1 MRRRDFIK
9 SIAASAAVGPLP
21 ARAQQPQKLP
31 RIGVF
36 FNLPADDPEAQARF
50 TAFVQGLQELGWTD
64 RRNIQIETRWATDN
78 DRLHKTAE
86 ELVGLKLDIIVA
98 NSNQVI
104 AAIQQVSRSATIVFT
119 ASTDPLGNGFVES
132 LARPGGNA
140 TGFISADYGLSTKW
154 VELLKGIAPD
164 VTRVG
169 FLVEPSN
176 IGALPQYAAVQAVAP
191 SFHIELSRISLSN
204 AKQIENSV
212 AEFARSPNGG
222 LIVSRTAE
230 AIAHRELIIALA
242 ARYRLPTVYPLRI
255 FVNAG
260 GLACNGPDIVYQFRQ
275 AASYVDRILKGEKPS
290 ELPVQA
296 PTKFELVINLKA
308 AKALGLTIP
317 DKLLATADEVIE

>member
-1 MRRRDFIK
+1 MRRREFIGVVGG
-9 SIAASAAVGPLP
+9 AVAWPLTT
-21 ARAQQPQKLP
+21 RAQQPQKLP

-50 TAFVQGLQELGWTD
+50 TALVQGLQELGWTD
-64 RRNIQIETRWATDN
+64 RRNIRIETRWATDN

-86 ELVGLKLDIIVA
+86 ELVGLKLDVIVA

-104 AAIQQVSRSATIVFT
+104 AAVQEVSRSATMVFA
-119 ASTDPLGNGFVES
+119 ASTDPVGNGIVES

-140 TGFISADYGLSTKW
+140 TGFVSADYGLSTKW

-176 IGALPQYAAVQAVAP
+176 IGSLPQYAAVQAVAP

-204 AKQIENSV
+204 PQQIESSV
-212 AEFARSPNGG
+212 AAFAGSPNSG
-222 LIVSRTAE
+222 LIVSRTSE
-230 AIAHRELIIALA
+230 AITNRELIVALA
-242 ARYRLPTVYPLRI
+242 ARYRLPAVYPLRI
-255 FVNAG
+255 FVNGG
-260 GLACNGPDIVYQFRQ
+260 GLVCDGPDIVYQFRQ
-275 AASYVDRILKGEKPS
+275 AASYIDRILKGEKPS

-296 PTKFELVINLKA
+296 PSKFELVINLKT
-308 AKALGLTIP
+308 AKALGLTVP
-317 DKLLATADEVIE
+317 QSLLTTADEVIE

>member
-9 SIAASAAVGPLP
+9 VIAGSATVWPLA

-36 FNLPADDPEAQARF
+36 FNLPADDSEAQARF
-50 TAFVQGLQELGWTD
+50 TALVQGLQELGWTD
-64 RRNIQIETRWATDN
+64 RRNIRIETRWATDH
-78 DRLHKTAE
+78 DKIRKTAE
-86 ELVGLKLDIIVA
+86 ELVGLKPDIIVA

-104 AAIQQVSRSATIVFT
+104 AAIQDVSRSPTIVFT
-119 ASTDPLGNGFVES
+119 ASTDPVGNGIVES

-154 VELLKGIAPD
+154 VELLKGIAPE
-164 VTRVG
+164 VNRVG

-204 AKQIENSV
+204 ARQIEDSI
-212 AEFARSPNGG
+212 AEFVRSPNGG
-222 LIVSRTAE
+222 LIISRTGE
-230 AIAHRELIIALA
+230 AIAHRELIITLA
-242 ARYRLPTVYPLRI
+242 ARYRLPAVYPLRL

-260 GLACNGPDIVYQFRQ
+260 GLVCDGPDIVYQFRQ

-296 PTKFELVINLKA
+296 PTKFELVINLKT
-308 AKALGLTIP
+308 AKALGLTVP
-317 DKLLATADEVIE
+317 QSLLARADEVIE